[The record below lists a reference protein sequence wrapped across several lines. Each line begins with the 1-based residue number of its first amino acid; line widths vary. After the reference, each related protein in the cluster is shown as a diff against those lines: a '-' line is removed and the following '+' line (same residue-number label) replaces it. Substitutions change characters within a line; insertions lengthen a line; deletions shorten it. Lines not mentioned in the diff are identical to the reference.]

1 MVTCLVTGGAGFIG
15 SHFVK
20 HLLANHPDYQVVN
33 FDKLTY
39 AGNLDNL
46 RDVADDPRYRFVQGD
61 VADEKAVRE
70 VLQEGVEYVI
80 HFAAETHVDRSIG
93 DAASFIRTDVFG
105 TFVLLEAFR
114 EMGGKRFLCI
124 STDEVYGEAEGEPS
138 REDSP
143 LMPKSPYAASK
154 AGADR
159 LAFSYWVTHR
169 TPVVITRCTNN
180 YGPNQYPEKMIPLF
194 VTNAVEGD
202 SMPVYGTGANTRDW
216 IHVAD
221 HCSALDLLLHAE
233 GVDGEVFNVGS
244 GEEKSVNDIAN
255 VICRVLEKPTDLIQ
269 HVVDRPGHV
278 LRHAVSTAKIRE
290 VLGWK
295 PTVSFEEGLPATI
308 RWYVE
313 NPWWWKKIK
322 SGEYLEYYRRQY
334 GGRESA

>member
-46 RDVADDPRYRFVQGD
+46 REVADDPRYRFVQGD
-61 VADEKAVRE
+61 VADEKAVRK

-114 EMGGKRFLCI
+114 EMGGRRFLCV

-221 HCSALDLLLHAE
+221 HCSALDLLLHAD

-255 VICRVLEKPTDLIQ
+255 VICRVLEKPKDLIQ

-295 PTVSFEEGLPATI
+295 PTISFEEGLLATI
-308 RWYVE
+308 RWYVA